1 MNYYGSV
8 QKFLLPCVLS
18 SLQGSVERCYNHI
31 HLWHSIYKKKKK
43 SFRLNYFLN
52 RQTIMKRMKFRLV
65 YINQI
70 KKLFQKNQDFL
81 VTKILKMSFLLNF
94 IYSYTIHFCC
104 YLTILLQYNHKLAKV
119 PLFSNYFFSTNLHLL
134 METSFL
140 KYQKTIFGESFSIS
154 NIC

>member
-8 QKFLLPCVLS
+8 QKFLLPCFVQLTRICGKVLQPYS
-18 SLQGSVERCYNHI
+18 FMAFYLQ
-31 HLWHSIYKKKKK
+31 KKKKK

-52 RQTIMKRMKFRLV
+52 RQTIMKHMKFRLV

-94 IYSYTIHFCC
+94 IYSYTTHFCC
-104 YLTILLQYNHKLAKV
+104 YLTTLLQYNHKLAKV

-154 NIC
+154 NIY